1 MSGPRR
7 RKFVGPIVSRVTW
20 HGGRGT
26 PYLRRWALIIALAEV
41 EAGVEETG
49 QALARGG
56 RLLGLL
62 PDALEVERS
71 VQREVAEGEVDVP
84 HPHPRPGE
92 AKRTDEQDG
101 IDHPETEQRATRD
114 REAEPGRPESGV

>member
-7 RKFVGPIVSRVTW
+7 RKFVGPIVSRITW
-20 HGGRGT
+20 HGGRG
-26 PYLRRWALIIALAEV
+26 RHRSRWALIIALAEV

-49 QALARGG
+49 QALARGR

-62 PDALEVERS
+62 SDALEVERS

-101 IDHPETEQRATRD
+101 TDHPE
-114 REAEPGRPESGV
+114 